1 MTKQKRDDNNSK
13 IYSISP
19 SKLKEQRQIILNLYN
34 SGIEPDVIAYQL
46 DISQEEANKII
57 KEDEEKKKEL
67 EMKQKILDASPSM
80 GSSFYLDAVV
90 NIDLAI
96 RNAQTRMWKALRSG
110 PEFNISIEGT
120 NKILNQFSK
129 SKVTFV
135 ILHIDLVG
143 STQLSMTLPLE
154 RLTTIIQTFSQEM
167 SIMIELYGG
176 YVLKYIGDA
185 VLAFFMTNL
194 AKNGSDSNYRYNDE
208 EDVNNGR
215 SSQNQEKNKL
225 SEYYYLPCINAINCA
240 RSMIKVG
247 KEGINP
253 ILNQFDYSDIN
264 VRIGIDIGEVAIIQY
279 GWDIHTAEGKEVE
292 GKQIM
297 FKEPHYD
304 ILGHTIN
311 VAAKMTNLAK
321 PNGITI
327 GQAAYNILD
336 EKQRSTFEELDIS
349 PNIWSYLNEK
359 QEKCIRFTVVHR
371 NSKSIF

>member
-1 MTKQKRDDNNSK
+1 
-13 IYSISP
+13 
-19 SKLKEQRQIILNLYN
+19 
-34 SGIEPDVIAYQL
+34 
-46 DISQEEANKII
+46 
-57 KEDEEKKKEL
+57 
-67 EMKQKILDASPSM
+67 
-80 GSSFYLDAVV
+80 
-90 NIDLAI
+90 
-96 RNAQTRMWKALRSG
+96 
-110 PEFNISIEGT
+110 
-120 NKILNQFSK
+120 ILNQFSK

-167 SIMIELYGG
+167 SIMT
-176 YVLKYIGDA
+176 D
-185 VLAFFMTNL
+185 L

-336 EKQRSTFEELDIS
+336 EKQRSTFEELDI
-349 PNIWSYLNEK
+349 
-359 QEKCIRFTVVHR
+359 
-371 NSKSIF
+371 

>member
-1 MTKQKRDDNNSK
+1 
-13 IYSISP
+13 
-19 SKLKEQRQIILNLYN
+19 
-34 SGIEPDVIAYQL
+34 
-46 DISQEEANKII
+46 
-57 KEDEEKKKEL
+57 
-67 EMKQKILDASPSM
+67 MKQKILDASPSM

-120 NKILNQFSK
+120 NKILTQFSK
-129 SKVTFV
+129 SKVIFV

-194 AKNGSDSNYRYNDE
+194 AKNGFDSNYRYNDE

-359 QEKCIRFTVVHR
+359 TGKMYKVYSST
-371 NSKSIF
+371 S

>member
-1 MTKQKRDDNNSK
+1 MTKQKRDDNNNNIDST
-13 IYSISP
+13 SP
-19 SKLKEQRQIILNLYN
+19 SILKEQRQIVLNLYN
-34 SGIEPDVIAYQL
+34 SGIEPDVLAYQL

-129 SKVTFV
+129 SKVIFV

-185 VLAFFMTNL
+185 VLAFL
-194 AKNGSDSNYRYNDE
+194 
-208 EDVNNGR
+208 
-215 SSQNQEKNKL
+215 
-225 SEYYYLPCINAINCA
+225 
-240 RSMIKVG
+240 
-247 KEGINP
+247 
-253 ILNQFDYSDIN
+253 
-264 VRIGIDIGEVAIIQY
+264 
-279 GWDIHTAEGKEVE
+279 
-292 GKQIM
+292 
-297 FKEPHYD
+297 
-304 ILGHTIN
+304 
-311 VAAKMTNLAK
+311 
-321 PNGITI
+321 
-327 GQAAYNILD
+327 
-336 EKQRSTFEELDIS
+336 
-349 PNIWSYLNEK
+349 
-359 QEKCIRFTVVHR
+359 
-371 NSKSIF
+371 

>member
-46 DISQEEANKII
+46 DISQEEVNKII

-67 EMKQKILDASPSM
+67 EMKQKIDASPSM

-185 VLAFFMTNL
+185 VLAFL
-194 AKNGSDSNYRYNDE
+194 
-208 EDVNNGR
+208 
-215 SSQNQEKNKL
+215 
-225 SEYYYLPCINAINCA
+225 
-240 RSMIKVG
+240 
-247 KEGINP
+247 
-253 ILNQFDYSDIN
+253 
-264 VRIGIDIGEVAIIQY
+264 
-279 GWDIHTAEGKEVE
+279 
-292 GKQIM
+292 
-297 FKEPHYD
+297 
-304 ILGHTIN
+304 
-311 VAAKMTNLAK
+311 
-321 PNGITI
+321 
-327 GQAAYNILD
+327 
-336 EKQRSTFEELDIS
+336 
-349 PNIWSYLNEK
+349 
-359 QEKCIRFTVVHR
+359 
-371 NSKSIF
+371 

>member
-1 MTKQKRDDNNSK
+1 MAAQEDKINSSSTSSN
-13 IYSISP
+13 Y
-19 SKLKEQRQIILNLYN
+19 QRQTLLSLYN
-34 SGIEPDVIAYQL
+34 SGIARDVISWQL
-46 DISQEEANKII
+46 DISLEEVDKII
-57 KEDEEKKKEL
+57 EEEEEERKKQQSVNAKN
-67 EMKQKILDASPSM
+67 ASEISSI
-80 GSSFYLDAVV
+80 GNSFYLDAIV
-90 NIDLAI
+90 NIDLVI
-96 RNAQTRMWKALRSG
+96 RNAQTRMWKALKSG
-110 PEFNISIEGT
+110 GAQFDISMEET
-120 NKILNQFSK
+120 AKILNRFSR

-194 AKNGSDSNYRYNDE
+194 AKNGSDSNYRYND

-349 PNIWSYLNEK
+349 PNIWSYLNETTGK
-359 QEKCIRFTVVHR
+359 M
-371 NSKSIF
+371 

>member
-1 MTKQKRDDNNSK
+1 MSPMSGSTTHNIHKKLYTVLRILEDEIEITLWPNRNETITNSK

-129 SKVTFV
+129 SKVIFV

-143 STQLSMTLPLE
+143 STQLSMTL
-154 RLTTIIQTFSQEM
+154 S
-167 SIMIELYGG
+167 
-176 YVLKYIGDA
+176 LK
-185 VLAFFMTNL
+185 
-194 AKNGSDSNYRYNDE
+194 
-208 EDVNNGR
+208 
-215 SSQNQEKNKL
+215 
-225 SEYYYLPCINAINCA
+225 
-240 RSMIKVG
+240 
-247 KEGINP
+247 
-253 ILNQFDYSDIN
+253 
-264 VRIGIDIGEVAIIQY
+264 
-279 GWDIHTAEGKEVE
+279 
-292 GKQIM
+292 
-297 FKEPHYD
+297 
-304 ILGHTIN
+304 
-311 VAAKMTNLAK
+311 
-321 PNGITI
+321 
-327 GQAAYNILD
+327 AYNYN
-336 EKQRSTFEELDIS
+336 S
-349 PNIWSYLNEK
+349 NI
-359 QEKCIRFTVVHR
+359 
-371 NSKSIF
+371 

>member
-120 NKILNQFSK
+120 NKILEKFSK

-143 STQLSMTLPLE
+143 STQLSMTLPLD

-167 SIMIELYGG
+167 SFIIKLYGG
-176 YVLKYIGDA
+176 FVLKYIGDA
-185 VLAFFMTNL
+185 VLAFFITNP
-194 AKNGSDSNYRYNDE
+194 AIDGNNNNDE
-208 EDVNNGR
+208 YENDNILQQGNQ
-215 SSQNQEKNKL
+215 SQ
-225 SEYYYLPCINAINCA
+225 SYLPCVNAINCA
-240 RSMIKVG
+240 RSMIKIV
-247 KEGINP
+247 
-253 ILNQFDYSDIN
+253 
-264 VRIGIDIGEVAIIQY
+264 
-279 GWDIHTAEGKEVE
+279 
-292 GKQIM
+292 
-297 FKEPHYD
+297 
-304 ILGHTIN
+304 
-311 VAAKMTNLAK
+311 
-321 PNGITI
+321 
-327 GQAAYNILD
+327 
-336 EKQRSTFEELDIS
+336 
-349 PNIWSYLNEK
+349 
-359 QEKCIRFTVVHR
+359 
-371 NSKSIF
+371 

>member
-34 SGIEPDVIAYQL
+34 SGIEPHVIAYQL

-57 KEDEEKKKEL
+57 KEDEEKKEEL

-80 GSSFYLDAVV
+80 GSSFYLDAIV

-110 PEFNISIEGT
+110 PGFNISIEGT

-208 EDVNNGR
+208 EDVNNDC
-215 SSQNQEKNKL
+215 SSQNQEKNKW
-225 SEYYYLPCINAINCA
+225 SEYYYLPCINSINCA
-240 RSMIKVG
+240 RSMIKVV

-253 ILNQFDYSDIN
+253 ILNQFDYSDIS
-264 VRIGIDIGEVAIIQY
+264 VRIGTDIGEVAIIQY
-279 GWDIHTAEGKEVE
+279 GWDIHTVEGKEVEGKEVE

-336 EKQRSTFEELDIS
+336 EKQRSTFEELDVS

-359 QEKCIRFTVVHR
+359 TGRMYKVYSSTA
-371 NSKSIF
+371 

>member
-240 RSMIKVG
+240 RSMIKVV

-253 ILNQFDYSDIN
+253 ILNQFDYSDIS

-336 EKQRSTFEELDIS
+336 EKQRSTFEELDVS

-359 QEKCIRFTVVHR
+359 TGRMYKVYSST
-371 NSKSIF
+371 S